1 MLRPLH
7 FHSPC
12 HGGGFPQ
19 SSEHGFIFGAVSPN
33 FIVDIIIREMF
44 LSEDLKAICLQFEH
58 TTDFSQVVKKSRPN
72 LLFHLE
78 KLTLCLAFDPRSPLG
93 VLLCR
98 LTQGHHTKSRCFY
111 SWLSLNPC
119 KLSSAISDFSITCP
133 PQPRV
138 TIGTFFIGL
147 HHSLTNTL

>member
-1 MLRPLH
+1 MVEVFLSHQNTALPLV
-7 FHSPC
+7 
-12 HGGGFPQ
+12 Q
-19 SSEHGFIFGAVSPN
+19 SLPISWLTLLPGKC
-33 FIVDIIIREMF
+33 F

-58 TTDFSQVVKKSRPN
+58 TTDSSQVVKKSRPN

-78 KLTLCLAFDPRSPLG
+78 KITLCLAFDPHSPLG

-98 LTQGHHTKSRCFY
+98 LTQGQHTKSRCSY

-119 KLSSAISDFSITCP
+119 KLSSAISNFSITCP